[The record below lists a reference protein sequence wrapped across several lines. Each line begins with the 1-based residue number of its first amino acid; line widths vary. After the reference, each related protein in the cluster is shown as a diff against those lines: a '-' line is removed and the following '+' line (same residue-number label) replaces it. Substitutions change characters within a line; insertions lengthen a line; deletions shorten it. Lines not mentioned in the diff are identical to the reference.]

1 MYTFQD
7 HDGVFDERPASERGT
22 YVLRVKDLAQED
34 KPREKLL
41 RVGPTSMTNPEL
53 VAIIFGSGTTKEG
66 VLEMAARV
74 IKDYGERALAGQRD
88 AAKLAKELDI
98 PLVKA
103 LQLVACSELGRRFY
117 QKGAGAAPALHTAK
131 DVYRYLKNMEQLSK
145 EHLRGLYLNTHF
157 KLIHDEVIS
166 IGTINA
172 NIVHPREVFKPAIEY
187 GAAAVIVAHNHPSG
201 VVKPSDAD
209 IEVTKQLAA
218 VGSVIGIPLIDHVI
232 IGRGKYASIAVE
244 DV

>member
-1 MYTFQD
+1 MYRLQSD
-7 HDGVFDERPASERGT
+7 DNVLDERPESERKT
-22 YVLRVKDLAQED
+22 YVLRVKDLPQAE

-41 RVGPTSMTNPEL
+41 TFGPANLSSQEL
-53 VAIIFGSGTTKEG
+53 IAIIFNSGTTKEG

-74 IKDYGERALAGQRD
+74 IKEYGERALAGQRD
-88 AAKLAKELDI
+88 PSKLAKDLDI

-103 LQLVACSELGRRFY
+103 LQLVACSELGRRFFE
-117 QKGAGAAPALHTAK
+117 KGTGAAPILRTAK
-131 DVYRYLKNMEQLSK
+131 DVYGYLKNMEQLPK

-172 NIVHPREVFKPAIEY
+172 NLIHPREVFKPAIEY
-187 GAAAVIVAHNHPSG
+187 GAAAVILAHNHPSG

-209 IEVTKQLAA
+209 TEITTQLIEVGKM
-218 VGSVIGIPLIDHVI
+218 VGIPLIDHVI
-232 IGRGKYASIAVE
+232 IGKGKFESIAIA
-244 DV
+244 

>member
-88 AAKLAKELDI
+88 AAKLAG
-98 PLVKA
+98 LVEGVA
-103 LQLVACSELGRRFY
+103 LLLVDHAQGDR
-117 QKGAGAAPALHTAK
+117 AG
-131 DVYRYLKNMEQLSK
+131 
-145 EHLRGLYLNTHF
+145 
-157 KLIHDEVIS
+157 VI
-166 IGTINA
+166 
-172 NIVHPREVFKPAIEY
+172 
-187 GAAAVIVAHNHPSG
+187 
-201 VVKPSDAD
+201 
-209 IEVTKQLAA
+209 
-218 VGSVIGIPLIDHVI
+218 
-232 IGRGKYASIAVE
+232 RGKGREAGQRRHIAVHADHGRNADL
-244 DV
+244 DVKVRGVLVEHGVQQGFWF